1 MKKKVS
7 KRKPTKRTKR
17 RPDVVDDVMLAYL
30 SNQGLQNTLA
40 YLKRGRPLSNEST
53 ESLKEHWVAC
63 FKRWAANWQDKT
75 NEPLRDDIEAELGL
89 RKQEPPYKAV
99 KKEKDALIAA
109 AERAYDILKS
119 NPDRL
124 AEVESDLKR
133 DLIEFIHEA
142 PAKKN

>member
-1 MKKKVS
+1 
-7 KRKPTKRTKR
+7 
-17 RPDVVDDVMLAYL
+17 LAEVGL
-30 SNQGLQNTLA
+30 SLQ
-40 YLKRGRPLSNEST
+40 T
-53 ESLKEHWVAC
+53 EK
-63 FKRWAANWQDKT
+63 AA
-75 NEPLRDDIEAELGL
+75 EAV
-89 RKQEPPYKAV
+89 RAQ
-99 KKEKDALIAA
+99 EKDALIAA